1 MTDKAQAAG
10 IFLIDDHPAVRK
22 GLTLLL
28 TQEAH
33 RICGEADSAA
43 RTFEQ
48 LPGSG
53 AEIAFLDLSL
63 GDESGLDLI
72 QDICGLGVRVLIY
85 SMHED
90 GDTIQK
96 ARDAG
101 ALGYVSK
108 REPEDLLLVAVTELL
123 AGRAYLSPRITQ
135 ALANSLSVTQP
146 VKPEALLS
154 EREQQLLAMLG
165 QGDGHQDMAAA
176 FGISVRTVETYC
188 NRIIIK
194 LSLEGM
200 KELRRFAIKNHHPK
214 NVV

>member
-1 MTDKAQAAG
+1 MTDAAQGAR

-33 RICGEADSAA
+33 RVCGEADSAA
-43 RTFEQ
+43 RTCEL

-72 QDICGLGVRVLIY
+72 PAICGLGIPVLIY

-96 ARDAG
+96 ARGAG

-108 REPEDLLLVAVTELL
+108 REPEELLLVAVTELL
-123 AGRAYLSPRITQ
+123 AGRAYLSPRIAQ
-135 ALANSLSVTQP
+135 ALLVSP
-146 VKPEALLS
+146 VAIPLPRQAVLLS
-154 EREQQLLAMLG
+154 EREQQLLTMLG
-165 QGDGHQDMAAA
+165 QGDGLQDMAAA

-188 NRIIIK
+188 SRIITK
-194 LSLEGM
+194 LELEGM
-200 KELRRFAIKNHHPK
+200 KELRRFAIKNHHQ
-214 NVV
+214 

>member
-1 MTDKAQAAG
+1 MTDNTQGAR

-33 RICGEADSAA
+33 HICGEADNAA
-43 RTFEQ
+43 RTFEL

-53 AEIAFLDLSL
+53 AEITFLDLSL

-72 QDICGLGVRVLIY
+72 PAICGLGIRVLIY

-96 ARDAG
+96 ARGAG

-108 REPEDLLLVAVTELL
+108 REPEELLLVAVTELL

-135 ALANSLSVTQP
+135 GLADSLSVTPQ
-146 VKPEALLS
+146 VKTEALLS

-176 FGISVRTVETYC
+176 FGISVRTVETYF

-194 LSLEGM
+194 LGLEGM
-200 KELRRFAIKNHHPK
+200 KGLRRFAIQNHHSK
-214 NVV
+214 NGF